1 MNRESNTTDKELL
14 VPWCQRR
21 GRDCLMGDRLK
32 SIGMHIARYG
42 LAIVLLWIG
51 GMMFTAYQA
60 EGIRPLVANSPLMGW
75 VYRVMSVGGFS
86 SLLGVVEIA
95 IGVLIALRPV
105 WPMGSAVGSGLAAGM
120 FLTTLSFLVTT
131 PGWEPSLGG
140 FPALSAMPGQSLLK
154 DVVLLGVALSSAGE
168 ALEAVRRRGASWRPP
183 LKVQFTTTRD
193 EGKLTGVYRSLLP
206 RRSTS
211 LRSEHRLPCDN
222 SAKTHRPG
230 LIGSVGPC
238 NGQMARISELA
249 YTTRR

>member
-1 MNRESNTTDKELL
+1 MTTHPVVSAE
-14 VPWCQRR
+14 RT
-21 GRDCLMGDRLK
+21 DCLMGDRLK

-60 EGIRPLVANSPLMGW
+60 EGIRPLVVNSPLMSW

-140 FPALSAMPGQSLLK
+140 FPALSAMPGQFVLK
-154 DVVLLGVALSSAGE
+154 DAVLLGASLWTAGE
-168 ALEAVRRRGASWRPP
+168 ALVA
-183 LKVQFTTTRD
+183 
-193 EGKLTGVYRSLLP
+193 

-211 LRSEHRLPCDN
+211 
-222 SAKTHRPG
+222 A
-230 LIGSVGPC
+230 
-238 NGQMARISELA
+238 
-249 YTTRR
+249 